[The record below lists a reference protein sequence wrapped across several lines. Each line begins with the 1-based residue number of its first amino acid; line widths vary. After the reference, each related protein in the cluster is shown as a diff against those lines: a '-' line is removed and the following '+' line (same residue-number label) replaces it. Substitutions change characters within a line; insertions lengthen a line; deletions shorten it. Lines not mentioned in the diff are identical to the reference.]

1 MANIENYKIFRK
13 LKEPTRENVL
23 QMIYRTER
31 LYAAMG
37 HAEKIFEI
45 RDIMNKLAEE
55 FNLDPEI
62 VKNEMEEFDGTT
74 RELYFHIKSIAL
86 NKHFN
91 PDKQPRL
98 ILEQPRHILKPK
110 ERKYIMLWTK
120 LIKKHDWREFLNW
133 NNYQ

>member
-45 RDIMNKLAEE
+45 
-55 FNLDPEI
+55 
-62 VKNEMEEFDGTT
+62 V
-74 RELYFHIKSIAL
+74 S
-86 NKHFN
+86 
-91 PDKQPRL
+91 
-98 ILEQPRHILKPK
+98 
-110 ERKYIMLWTK
+110 
-120 LIKKHDWREFLNW
+120 
-133 NNYQ
+133 